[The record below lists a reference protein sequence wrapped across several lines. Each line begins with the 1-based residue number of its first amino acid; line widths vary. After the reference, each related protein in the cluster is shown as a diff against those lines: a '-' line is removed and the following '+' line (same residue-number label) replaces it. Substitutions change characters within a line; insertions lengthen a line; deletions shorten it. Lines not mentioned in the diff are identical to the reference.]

1 MNENAKKWVA
11 ALRSG
16 KYNQGCDYLNN
27 NGEFC
32 CLGVACDLY
41 SKEHDIDIEV
51 RGDVTYYDG
60 ENEFLPRIVQ
70 DWLGMH
76 SCDGSYGLP
85 HTRTLAIDNDN
96 GKTFDDIASII
107 EERASEL
114 FRE

>member
-1 MNENAKKWVA
+1 MSNSI
-11 ALRSG
+11 LDSPL
-16 KYNQGCDYLNN
+16 LNN
-27 NGEFC
+27 DCGE
-32 CLGVACDLY
+32 
-41 SKEHDIDIEV
+41 S
-51 RGDVTYYDG
+51 
-60 ENEFLPRIVQ
+60 RIVQ